1 MGNTRSG
8 RKRTIR
14 ANYTKGKIM
23 INEIRRTK
31 LRYKTNEIIY
41 SNGAKAIEH
50 HNTDIVTFL
59 PDGDIVLNSGGWY
72 SKTTKERI
80 NDAIGQFGHI
90 VQRDFK
96 WYYIGRSADESDKV
110 DYYDGMV
117 ISGQTGNVRT

>member
-14 ANYTKGKIM
+14 TNYTKGTKM

-90 VQRDFK
+90 VQRDFT
-96 WYYIGRSADESDKV
+96 WYYCPNGSESDKIP
-110 DYYDGMV
+110 YYDRMV
-117 ISGQTGNVRT
+117 INGQTGQVVA